1 MKAGGAKQ
9 IFARIV
15 AAAVLIAAGVTAY
28 ELWPQR
34 LPPTDASTVEL
45 VKFCTTDQFG
55 NLSDEK
61 KMPYVKALLDR
72 GYLALALAANE
83 AKLSE
88 EEKERGIDNAM
99 QAAINVRLG
108 AQLDTWLSLDEAGKK
123 AYVKK
128 LVKEMPSRA
137 QGTGPGPGGRMGPP
151 GGRGMTPARVKK
163 FVENTSPARRA
174 AMPEFMAAVRKERD
188 GH

>member
-1 MKAGGAKQ
+1 
-9 IFARIV
+9 
-15 AAAVLIAAGVTAY
+15 
-28 ELWPQR
+28 
-34 LPPTDASTVEL
+34 
-45 VKFCTTDQFG
+45 
-55 NLSDEK
+55 
-61 KMPYVKALLDR
+61 
-72 GYLALALAANE
+72 
-83 AKLSE
+83 
-88 EEKERGIDNAM
+88 M

-108 AQLDTWLSLDEAGKK
+108 AQLDTWLNLDEAGKK

-128 LVKEMPSRA
+128 LVKEMPPRP
-137 QGTGPGPGGRMGPP
+137 QGAGPGPGGRMGPP

>member
-1 MKAGGAKQ
+1 VKRV
-9 IFARIV
+9 FARIL
-15 AAAVLIAAGVTAY
+15 AAAVLLAAGIAAY

-34 LPPTDASTVEL
+34 LPPKDAPTVEL

-61 KMPYVKALLDR
+61 KMPYVKELLDR

-83 AKLSE
+83 AKLTE
-88 EEKERGIDNAM
+88 EERERGIDNAM

-108 AQLDTWLSLDEAGKK
+108 EQLDTWLKLDEAGKK

-128 LVKEMPSRA
+128 LVQQMPPR
-137 QGTGPGPGGRMGPP
+137 QGPGPGPGGRMAPP
-151 GGRGMTPARVKK
+151 GSRGMTPARVKK
-163 FVENTSPARRA
+163 FVENTTPARRA
-174 AMPEFMAAVRKERD
+174 AMPEFMAAVRKEREKPQ
-188 GH
+188 